1 MTEEKKVL
9 RVVGCIIEHEDQI
22 LMLLRSQ
29 VETDPSLWGIPA
41 GKVET
46 GESDLEAVIREVQEE
61 TGIELKQDAI
71 EYLGELPIEYPKI
84 TVVFPV
90 FKARLVEQ
98 PEIVLAPR
106 EHIDYGWIH
115 PQEVLKLPNLMK
127 DVDVII
133 GKFCDVQ

>member
-22 LMLLRSQ
+22 LMLLRSE

-41 GKVET
+41 GKVEA
-46 GESDLEAVIREVQEE
+46 GESDLEAIIREVQEE
-61 TGIELKQDAI
+61 TGIELKQGTI
-71 EYLGELPIEYPKI
+71 EYLGELSIEYPKI

-90 FKARLVEQ
+90 FKVRLAQQ

-106 EHIDYGWIH
+106 EHIDFGWIH

-133 GKFCDVQ
+133 EKFSNL